1 MLVKSVAAVAAL
13 AFAANVA
20 AEPMPYRPTMMKT
33 STRALFGIARREEQP
48 GYQPE
53 EAVCNEG
60 NTCEEACGAGY
71 QTCSSSDS
79 QVHCFNPT
87 VGELC
92 CPDKSGNSCEQGYY
106 CTADTKGET
115 WCCPEGMDLAACA
128 AAYSVVGGLVSQTP
142 PPVTSTS
149 TSTSSSSTST
159 TTPKPPK
166 TTSTSTTSSTSH
178 TVARNTTSSPVD
190 SPTSAVFLPSASS
203 VQSNATSVSTVQ
215 PAQPTESK
223 VEEGAASLVGPA
235 TALVLL
241 AAGFAALL

>member
-92 CPDKSGNSCEQGYY
+92 CPDKSG
-106 CTADTKGET
+106 
-115 WCCPEGMDLAACA
+115 
-128 AAYSVVGGLVSQTP
+128 
-142 PPVTSTS
+142 ST
-149 TSTSSSSTST
+149 
-159 TTPKPPK
+159 
-166 TTSTSTTSSTSH
+166 
-178 TVARNTTSSPVD
+178 
-190 SPTSAVFLPSASS
+190 
-203 VQSNATSVSTVQ
+203 
-215 PAQPTESK
+215 
-223 VEEGAASLVGPA
+223 
-235 TALVLL
+235 
-241 AAGFAALL
+241 

>member
-1 MLVKSVAAVAAL
+1 MLVKSVAAFAAL

-53 EAVCNEG
+53 EAMCNDG

-71 QTCSSSDS
+71 QTCSSTDS

-92 CPDKSGNSCEQGYY
+92 CPDQSGNSCEEGYY

-128 AAYSVVGGLVSQTP
+128 AAYSVTGGLVSQTP
-142 PPVTSTS
+142 PPATSTSTTSTS
-149 TSTSSSSTST
+149 TSTSTTKAPIT
-159 TTPKPPK
+159 TT
-166 TTSTSTTSSTSH
+166 TTTSSSSS
-178 TVARNTTSSPVD
+178 TVARNTTSVAVD
-190 SPTSAVFLPSASS
+190 SPTSAVLLPSASS
-203 VQSNATSVSTVQ
+203 IQSNSTSVSTVK

-223 VEEGAASLVGPA
+223 VEEGAGNIVGPA